1 MERRSKPSKPSTGLD
16 TSIEKELKI
25 ETDLDIY
32 APYFPDFPYLQ
43 GRLLS
48 KGGEANVYEV

>member
-1 MERRSKPSKPSTGLD
+1 MERSKPSTGLD
-16 TSIEKELKI
+16 ILIEKELKI
-25 ETDLDIY
+25 QTELEVY
-32 APYFPDFPYLQ
+32 APYIPNFPYSQ